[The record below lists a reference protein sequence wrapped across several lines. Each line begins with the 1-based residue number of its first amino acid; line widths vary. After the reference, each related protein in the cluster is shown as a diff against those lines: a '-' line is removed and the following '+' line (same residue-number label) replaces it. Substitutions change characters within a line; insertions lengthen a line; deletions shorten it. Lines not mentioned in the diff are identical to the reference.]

1 MKRIRRFLIII
12 IISILSINVDAAS
25 CSISANKKTINV
37 GETTTV
43 TVNVFAGTWNLAI
56 SGPSS
61 EPIVGMDMNGN
72 VSTTK
77 NYSFTPTSSG
87 TYTFKLTGDMT
98 DYDTDVT
105 TTGINKSVTITVN
118 NAPVVQT
125 TTPVPTT
132 KKTTVPRTTKQG
144 TIVVEP
150 APVEETTTTEM
161 TTEVIAEAP
170 KEDLVI
176 NSFKI
181 VGYDLN
187 FDSNNLEYTIDVY
200 KDVNELYIIVDGEN
214 LNFINNGL
222 VNIDNLSNI
231 KVLVSNGIV
240 QKEYTININR
250 VGEKQTTSNRG
261 LIVCIIVLSIFT
273 LLISSVSLYY
283 YVIRKK

>member
-1 MKRIRRFLIII
+1 MIVPSVVLADGYVKVSPSTMTITKGTT
-12 IISILSINVDAAS
+12 S
-25 CSISANKKTINV
+25 TINV
-37 GETTTV
+37 TASNAAGRIDITNSNSSVASISGENPFFVDNESKTFTVTGLTAGTTT
-43 TVNVFAGTWNLAI
+43 I
-56 SGPSS
+56 
-61 EPIVGMDMNGN
+61 
-72 VSTTK
+72 
-77 NYSFTPTSSG
+77 
-87 TYTFKLTGDMT
+87 TFKLS
-98 DYDTDVT
+98 DVAT
-105 TTGINKSVTITVN
+105 YSDEELHNSYTVKVTVIE
-118 NAPVVQT
+118 PQQVQT

-170 KEDLVI
+170 KEDLVV

-181 VGYDLN
+181 VGYDIN

-214 LNFINNGL
+214 LNVVNNGL

-261 LIVCIIVLSIFT
+261 LIVCIVVLSIFT